1 MRYRLNLDT
10 ILLFIDA
17 DKEKRTINRIELEGE
32 LPLLIADTRHGSATL
47 WMLTENAMSEW
58 GFDAHDYSHEE
69 GNGEYHIWRWS
80 DEDGNLML
88 RVVIYNPKNS
98 AHDAGQVVV
107 AVGEGRSGE
116 VTVSLTNFLTDF
128 GEWTMFETYGDVEA
142 SLRDYGL
149 YLVERKESELDAVR
163 S

>member
-10 ILLFIDA
+10 VLLFIDV

-32 LPLLIADTRHGSATL
+32 LPLLIADTRHGSATF
-47 WMLTENAMSEW
+47 WMLTENQIGEW

-69 GNGEYHIWRWS
+69 QNDGEYHIWKWC

-88 RVVIYNPKNS
+88 RVVIYNPKSS

-107 AVGEGRSGE
+107 AVGECGEITRSLS
-116 VTVSLTNFLTDF
+116 TFLTDF
-128 GEWTMFETYGDVEA
+128 AGWTLFETYGDVEA

-149 YLVERKESELDAVR
+149 QLVEKKESEANAVR

>member
-1 MRYRLNLDT
+1 MRCRLNLDT
-10 ILLFIDA
+10 VLVFIDL

-47 WMLTENAMSEW
+47 WMLTENTLNEW

-69 GNGEYHIWRWS
+69 GNGEHHTWKWY
-80 DEDGNLML
+80 DGEGKLML
-88 RVVIYNPKNS
+88 RVVIYNPKAS

-116 VTVSLTNFLTDF
+116 VSVSLTNFLTDF
-128 GEWTMFETYGDVEA
+128 REWTMFETYGDVEG
-142 SLRDYGL
+142 SLKEYGL
-149 YLVERKESELDAVR
+149 QLVEKKESEVNAIG